1 MGLFGRIA
9 EKLKNWLDG
18 SSQDSG
24 KVVTL
29 NSPSFL
35 EALGLKKGKKPT
47 SEVTYFTC
55 LKMLSETL
63 AKMPIKYY
71 RKTDK
76 GTEEAGKTEESRQIG
91 RAHV

>member
-1 MGLFGRIA
+1 MGLFGRSA

-47 SEVTYFTC
+47 S
-55 LKMLSETL
+55 
-63 AKMPIKYY
+63 
-71 RKTDK
+71 
-76 GTEEAGKTEESRQIG
+76 
-91 RAHV
+91 